1 MSGSVKN
8 GDVPVCDGEREFNVQ
23 GGSCP
28 TRAVEGDPAA
38 DGVHAVLKAGQA
50 GAPGEVGAADAVV
63 VDGDVKD
70 LSRYLDVDADGGGAG
85 VLGRVGQRLSDDVV
99 GADLYRLRQPAFLG
113 HPQINA
119 DRGAAGGRPWGGVG
133 GALGPDGRGGA
144 P

>member
-23 GGSCP
+23 GGSRP
-28 TRAVEGDPAA
+28 ARAVERDPAA
-38 DGVHAVLKAGQA
+38 DRLHAVFKAGQA
-50 GAPGEVGAADAVV
+50 GAPGKIGAADAVV

-70 LSRYLDVDADGGGAG
+70 LPRYLDVDADGGGAG

-119 DRGAAGGRPWGGVG
+119 DRGAAGEHLEGGMEA
-133 GALGPDGRGGA
+133 AL
-144 P
+144 